1 MLPERSERALL
12 RVPASLERRT
22 ETTFLTRVPVPRMQ
36 VAPGRAMDFRLDSRS
51 RPLECTPLPP
61 PRAHGDAVDRR
72 AAHNTHVCE
81 LKLPALARPLA
92 RQLPAAPTQ
101 GRIAAGVHDR

>member
-1 MLPERSERALL
+1 
-12 RVPASLERRT
+12 
-22 ETTFLTRVPVPRMQ
+22 
-36 VAPGRAMDFRLDSRS
+36 MDFRLDTNGVVRWSAPPCMLLLLMLLLMPVRFRFS
-51 RPLECTPLPP
+51 IPSVLYNPLAYARRP
-61 PRAHGDAVDRR
+61 PRANGDAVERR